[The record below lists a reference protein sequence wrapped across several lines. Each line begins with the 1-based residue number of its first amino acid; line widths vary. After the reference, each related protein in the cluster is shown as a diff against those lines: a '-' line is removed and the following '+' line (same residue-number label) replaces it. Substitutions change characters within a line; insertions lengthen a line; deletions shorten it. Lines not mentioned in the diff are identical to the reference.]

1 MPVPAAA
8 EGTDPSNLDRQ
19 GRTPLGP
26 EPADLPLPSLLT
38 AIELLQ
44 VFTSPDAVARLTAPG
59 AVHALIIPEPQRLER
74 ISATFIDLT
83 EALHALPALAGVG
96 IDDLRVISSSPP
108 RGRSRSAAELK
119 RSFETE
125 VSQTVADGDSAL
137 LLCDSAHAIPDIAR
151 TVMVDADTLPQ
162 LTTAMVLDLLASTH
176 GATGSAARDEI
187 AALLPPDA
195 ALQALPESL
204 ICHAFRAAT
213 SQAVAHRLAR
223 HTATFVVSDPPW
235 TLDDV
240 KGLPDICGRLQDII
254 ADLSDW
260 KAGLVRWEDVSASVL
275 LHGPPGTGKTMLAEA
290 LAGSAGAHFV
300 ATSYTDLQAAGHL
313 GDYLKAMATVV
324 AEAVARAP
332 SVIFFDELDSFGTR
346 TRDPGSKLSRY
357 MTAVIND
364 LLQQL
369 TRLNAAG
376 GVIVVA
382 ATNHMDQID
391 PAILR
396 AGRFDMKL
404 QVPMPD
410 KAGVRDI
417 LAHHLGSEVP
427 IDEAAVVSLF
437 GKSGADL
444 AHIARDAKARARR
457 AQTSLT
463 ADHLHQT
470 VAEHAPPICAEHLR
484 RIAAHEAGHI
494 VAAAVLDLPLP
505 VRARITPTGGE
516 VLRPARTS
524 YTVDI
529 IKKELVCLMAG
540 RAAEQLLIG
549 DISSGSGSGQQSDL
563 ELATALLVAQE
574 YQWGLGE
581 SSLVYT
587 PMATSQWHGLSETRR
602 QVINHHLKAA
612 EAQARKL
619 LAEHKD
625 TLVRVTEAL
634 LKERELDKVSIV
646 ELLNPLGTIRNP
658 RSHAQS
664 GK

>member
-1 MPVPAAA
+1 MSVPANRVGGMPAA
-8 EGTDPSNLDRQ
+8 TIPAAKGTFPSY
-19 GRTPLGP
+19 
-26 EPADLPLPSLLT
+26 LPLPSLLT

-59 AVHALIIPEPQRLER
+59 AVHVLIIPEPQRLER
-74 ISATFIDLT
+74 VSETFIDLT

-96 IDDLRVISSSPP
+96 VDDLRVISSSPP

-125 VSQTVADGDSAL
+125 VSQAIADGDSAL
-137 LLCDSAHAIPDIAR
+137 LLCDSAQAIPDIAR
-151 TVMVDADTLPQ
+151 AVLTGSFTLSQ
-162 LTTAMVLDLLASTH
+162 LTTAMVLDLVALTH
-176 GATGSAARDEI
+176 GATGPADRDEI
-187 AALLPPDA
+187 ALLLPPEA
-195 ALQALPESL
+195 ALRALPESL
-204 ICHAFRAAT
+204 ICHAFRAAKP
-213 SQAVAHRLAR
+213 QAVAHRLAQ
-223 HTATFVVSDPPW
+223 HTATFATSDPPL

-240 KGLPDICGRLQDII
+240 KGLPDICGRLQHII

-260 KAGLVRWEDVSASVL
+260 KAGRVRWEDVSASVL

-290 LAGSAGAHFV
+290 LAGSAGAHFI

-313 GDYLKAMATVV
+313 GDYLKAMAAVV
-324 AEAVARAP
+324 AEAVTRAP

-364 LLQQL
+364 LLQEL
-369 TRLNAAG
+369 TRLNAAE

-382 ATNHMDQID
+382 ATNHLDHID

-396 AGRFDMKL
+396 EGRFDQTL
-404 QVPMPD
+404 AVPLPD
-410 KAGVRDI
+410 KSGVRDI
-417 LAHHLGSEVP
+417 LAHHLGPEFA
-427 IDEAAVVSLF
+427 IEASAINGLLD
-437 GKSGADL
+437 KSGADL

-457 AQTSLT
+457 ARTSVT

-470 VAEHAPPICAEHLR
+470 VADHALPVCAKHLR

-494 VAAAVLDLPLP
+494 VAAAVLDIPLP

-516 VLRPARTS
+516 VLRPAQPS
-524 YTVDI
+524 YTADI
-529 IKKELVCLMAG
+529 IKAELVCLMAG
-540 RAAEQLLIG
+540 RAAELLLIG

-563 ELATALLVAQE
+563 ERATALLIAQE

-581 SSLVYT
+581 SSLIYT
-587 PMATSQWHGLSETRR
+587 PMATSQWHSLSETRR
-602 QVINHHLKAA
+602 QVINHRLKAA

-619 LAEHKD
+619 LAEHKGM
-625 TLVRVTEAL
+625 LVRLSEAL
-634 LKERELDKVSIV
+634 LVKRELNMMRID
-646 ELLNPLGTIRNP
+646 ELLNSPGSLL
-658 RSHAQS
+658 AYEQS

>member
-1 MPVPAAA
+1 MPVPAPAA
-8 EGTDPSNLDRQ
+8 GEGTTPGSLDRH
-19 GRTPLGP
+19 GRTLPV
-26 EPADLPLPSLLT
+26 DLPLPSLLT
-38 AIELLQ
+38 AIEVLQ
-44 VFTSPDAVARLTAPG
+44 VFTSPDSVARLTAPG

-74 ISATFIDLT
+74 VSETLIDLT

-108 RGRSRSAAELK
+108 RGRARSAAELK

-125 VSQTVADGDSAL
+125 ASQAIADGDSAL
-137 LLCDSAHAIPDIAR
+137 LLCDSAQAIPDIAR
-151 TVMVDADTLPQ
+151 AVLTGSFTLSQ
-162 LTTAMVLDLLASTH
+162 LTTAMVLDLVASTH
-176 GATGSAARDEI
+176 GAIGPTARDEI
-187 AALLPPDA
+187 AVLLPPEA
-195 ALQALPESL
+195 ALRALPESL
-204 ICHAFRAAT
+204 ICHAFRAAKP
-213 SQAVAHRLAR
+213 QAVAHRLAQ
-223 HTATFVVSDPPW
+223 HTATFPTSDPPL

-240 KGLPDICGRLQDII
+240 KGLPDICGRLQHII

-260 KAGLVRWEDVSASVL
+260 KAGRVRWEDVSASVL

-290 LAGSAGAHFV
+290 LAGSAGAHFI

-313 GDYLKAMATVV
+313 GDYLAAMATVV
-324 AEAVARAP
+324 AEAIARAP

-346 TRDPGSKLSRY
+346 TRGPGSKLSRY

-369 TRLNAAG
+369 TRLNAAE

-382 ATNHMDQID
+382 ATNHLNHID

-396 AGRFDMKL
+396 AGRFDQTL
-404 QVPMPD
+404 AVPLPD

-417 LAHHLGSEVP
+417 LAHHLGP
-427 IDEAAVVSLF
+427 EAAIEASVVNGLL

-444 AHIARDAKARARR
+444 ARIARDAKARARR
-457 AQTSLT
+457 ARTSLT
-463 ADHLHQT
+463 AEHLHQT
-470 VAEHAPPICAEHLR
+470 VADHAPPFCAKHLH

-505 VRARITPTGGE
+505 VRARITPTGGD

-524 YTVDI
+524 YTADI

-563 ELATALLVAQE
+563 ELATALLMAQE

-581 SSLVYT
+581 SSLIYT
-587 PMATSQWHGLSETRR
+587 PMATSQWHSLSETRR
-602 QVINHHLKAA
+602 QVINHRLKAA
-612 EAQARKL
+612 EAKARKL
-619 LAEHKD
+619 LAENGD
-625 TLVRVTEAL
+625 RLERVTQAL
-634 LKERELDKVSIV
+634 LNERELDRMRID
-646 ELLNPLGTIRNP
+646 ELLKPLYSIKVPGP
-658 RSHAQS
+658 REQS
-664 GK
+664 VE